1 MFRIQRGD
9 IYYVKSPPSALGSE
23 QMFSRPAVVVSNNA
37 NNKFSPNVEVVYL
50 TSQSKKPLPT
60 HTAVACKVPSTA
72 LCENIMTISKER
84 LGNYIRTCSEQEMS
98 CIDTAL
104 LNSLGITPN
113 PIGGGIEETA
123 HHNISTIETERNL
136 YKTLYE
142 QIIGKL
148 IGGNKND

>member
-1 MFRIQRGD
+1 MIYDAYHALANAIVMQAVKDYQIALKYDDTSVMHECERFFRSD
-9 IYYVKSPPSALGSE
+9 W
-23 QMFSRPAVVVSNNA
+23 FT
-37 NNKFSPNVEVVYL
+37 FL
-50 TSQSKKPLPT
+50 TD
-60 HTAVACKVPSTA
+60 VACKVPSTA

-123 HHNISTIETERNL
+123 PQSVSTIETERNL

-142 QIIGKL
+142 QILNKL